1 MRNWKFTSSTTYLCK
16 LIRNIKSIFFISP
29 TELLI
34 SFNRN
39 KTLYLNTE
47 RYLGWKKDFYDF
59 EVLKYERD
67 SGTAFLI
74 LEDKFFCVS
83 RFANK
88 KFEFVHKYKCRNF
101 SKLIR
106 QEVHYHLK
114 EQE

>member
-1 MRNWKFTSSTTYLCK
+1 MSE
-16 LIRNIKSIFFISP
+16 

-39 KTLYLNTE
+39 KTLYFNTE

-59 EVLKYERD
+59 EILQYERD

-88 KFEFVHKYKCRNF
+88 KFDFLHKYKCRSF
-101 SKLIR
+101 SGLKR
-106 QEVHYHLK
+106 QEDNCGVQEQKQGGVCIWDDYNDNRFGRFHYY
-114 EQE
+114 